1 MDVKEQIKIAVEKI
15 TKDGKLQEQFQKEPV
30 KALEG
35 ILGVDLPDDVIDQVI
50 QGVKAKLT
58 TDKLSDSVDAQRT
71 GLRKPKT
78 NKLF

>member
-15 TKDGKLQEQFQKEPV
+15 TKDGKRQEQFQKEPV

-35 ILGVDLPDDVIDQVI
+35 ILGVDLPDDVINQVI

-58 TDKLSDSVDAQRT
+58 ADTVSDTVNALK
-71 GLRKPKT
+71 GFLKK
-78 NKLF
+78 